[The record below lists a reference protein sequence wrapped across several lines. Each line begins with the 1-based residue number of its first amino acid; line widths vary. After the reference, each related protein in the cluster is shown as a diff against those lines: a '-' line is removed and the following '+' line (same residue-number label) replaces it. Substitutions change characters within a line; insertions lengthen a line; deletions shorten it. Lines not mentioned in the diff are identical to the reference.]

1 MSTKFSA
8 FYRCMLQLRAFC
20 GCSARCRIVDRHVV
34 LLSTVSRVGGCKPSS
49 LSRDTRYLAKDYSSE
64 LQACFGVDVRSD
76 VASVHWPFTC
86 VVCHRLL
93 VAPPSLKARAGRDRV
108 TVCFVER
115 WQPHAEAC
123 TLCLSLNRRERPPK
137 KRRKKTLSAAVPL
150 PHALSAADSCHGT
163 GHTSS
168 AVQPLSGD
176 CRRSRFAHSNSKV
189 CHHFGKAE
197 W

>member
-8 FYRCMLQLRAFC
+8 FHRCMLQLRAFC
-20 GCSARCRIVDRHVV
+20 GCSARCRIVDRHVD

-49 LSRDTRYLAKDYSSE
+49 FSRDTRYLAKDYSSE

-76 VASVHWPFTC
+76 VASVHSPFTC

-108 TVCFVER
+108 CALLSGGSLTLKPAPSAFPSIVEKG
-115 WQPHAEAC
+115 H
-123 TLCLSLNRRERPPK
+123 
-137 KRRKKTLSAAVPL
+137 RRKEGKKHYQLLSPCPTPFQQLIHVTVQVTL
-150 PHALSAADSCHGT
+150 T
-163 GHTSS
+163 S
-168 AVQPLSGD
+168 AVRPLSGD
-176 CRRSRFAHSNSKV
+176 CRRSRFAHRNSMV

>member
-20 GCSARCRIVDRHVV
+20 GCSARCRIVDRHVD

-76 VASVHWPFTC
+76 VAGVHLPFTC
-86 VVCHRLL
+86 VACHRLL
-93 VAPPSLKARAGRDRV
+93 VAPPSLKARAGRDRL
-108 TVCFVER
+108 C
-115 WQPHAEAC
+115 ALLSGGSL
-123 TLCLSLNRRERPPK
+123 TLKPALPFPQSWRKATEEK
-137 KRRKKTLSAAVPL
+137 KEKTLSAVVPL

-163 GHTSS
+163 HTDTQSPFVCS
-168 AVQPLSGD
+168 AATE
-176 CRRSRFAHSNSKV
+176 RRLQTK
-189 CHHFGKAE
+189 
-197 W
+197 

>member
-20 GCSARCRIVDRHVV
+20 GCSARCRIVDRHID

-76 VASVHWPFTC
+76 VASVHSPFTC
-86 VVCHRLL
+86 VVVVCHRLL

-108 TVCFVER
+108 CALLSGGSLTLKPAPSAFPSIVEKG
-115 WQPHAEAC
+115 H
-123 TLCLSLNRRERPPK
+123 
-137 KRRKKTLSAAVPL
+137 RRKEGKKNTI
-150 PHALSAADSCHGT
+150 SCCPPAPRPF
-163 GHTSS
+163 SS
-168 AVQPLSGD
+168 
-176 CRRSRFAHSNSKV
+176 
-189 CHHFGKAE
+189 
-197 W
+197 

>member
-20 GCSARCRIVDRHVV
+20 GCSARCRIVDRHVD

-76 VASVHWPFTC
+76 VASVHSPFTC

-108 TVCFVER
+108 CALLSGGSLTVTLKPAPSAFPSIVEKG
-115 WQPHAEAC
+115 H
-123 TLCLSLNRRERPPK
+123 
-137 KRRKKTLSAAVPL
+137 RRKEGKKHYQLLSPCPTPFQQLIHVTVQVTLRL
-150 PHALSAADSCHGT
+150 QC
-163 GHTSS
+163 GH
-168 AVQPLSGD
+168 
-176 CRRSRFAHSNSKV
+176 
-189 CHHFGKAE
+189 
-197 W
+197 

>member
-20 GCSARCRIVDRHVV
+20 GCSARCRIVDRHVD

-76 VASVHWPFTC
+76 VASVHSPFTC

-108 TVCFVER
+108 CALLSGGSLTLKPAPSAFPSIVEKG
-115 WQPHAEAC
+115 H
-123 TLCLSLNRRERPPK
+123 
-137 KRRKKTLSAAVPL
+137 RRKEGKKHYQLLSPCPTPFQQLIHVTVQVTLRL
-150 PHALSAADSCHGT
+150 QC
-163 GHTSS
+163 GH
-168 AVQPLSGD
+168 
-176 CRRSRFAHSNSKV
+176 
-189 CHHFGKAE
+189 
-197 W
+197 